1 MVLLSVPYLCTAIR
15 ELRHK
20 RMDDSEL
27 MTVQLTECHAGA
39 SFLLPVL
46 RPSVKSSL
54 LSFRASACLSLR
66 VSVKSKC

>member
-1 MVLLSVPYLCTAIR
+1 MIKRYVLYIRHAVVLLSVPYLCTAIR

-39 SFLLPVL
+39 SFLP
-46 RPSVKSSL
+46 L
-54 LSFRASACLSLR
+54 LKGMC
-66 VSVKSKC
+66 